1 MTMPGYPCTVCQ
13 RESAAMTVQTPTH
26 YMGRDFNRLC
36 SIECATI
43 FLRGYKTMRNITRN
57 EREAAFVGGKSGGA
71 YLDEIGKS
79 DLGDLSREEFTEFC
93 ARVFAGACEHLRKI
107 ADDEIPF

>member
-1 MTMPGYPCTVCQ
+1 MSMPGYPCAVCS
-13 RESAAMTVQTPTH
+13 RETGGITVQTPTP

-36 SIECATI
+36 SIACAQT
-43 FLRGYKTMRNITRN
+43 FLRGYKAMKEISRN
-57 EREAAFVGGKSGGA
+57 ERDAAFVGGKRGGA

-79 DLGDLSREEFTEFC
+79 DLGDLSRDEFTEFC
-93 ARVFAGACEHLRKI
+93 AQVFAGACEHLRKI